1 MRIKIEGSEITKK
14 DLLEIGKFLAT
25 YFANRNDII
34 SVFVEEG
41 TQDMKVQEL
50 EEMFN
55 KMFLGREHFIVKV
68 TI

>member
-25 YFANRNDII
+25 YFANRKDII
-34 SVFVEEG
+34 SVFIEEG
-41 TQDMKVQEL
+41 TQDMKVKEL

-55 KMFLGREHFIVKV
+55 KMFENKEHFIVKI